1 MGEDTNLDLNEQ
13 EQIRREKLS
22 KLHALGIDTYP
33 VGFAPDYSL
42 IQVRNE
48 FKDLAPESKTGKI
61 VSIAGRVML
70 NRIAGKLIFATL
82 RDGSS
87 DLQIMISAD
96 SVGDESLDLWKE
108 FVDLGDLVG
117 LTGEVV
123 TTKRG
128 ELSVKASKWLITA
141 KALRPL
147 PDKHHGLNDP
157 EQRVRMRYVDLMV
170 RPEAREMLHVRSEV
184 VASIRKSLTSRGF
197 VEVETPMLQVLHG
210 GANARPFKTHIN
222 AYDMELFLRIAPEL
236 YLKRLLVGGVDQVFE
251 INRNFRNEGA
261 DSSHN
266 PEFTMLEMYQAYS
279 DYDKM
284 RELTQNLIQEA
295 ANSVYGK
302 EIVRHW
308 DDEGNHKEFDI
319 SGKWPVVKVYEG
331 LSKAIGEEL
340 NSETDEKTLR
350 SHCDKLKISHDPKWT
365 RGQVVLELY
374 EHLLE
379 DKTTLPTFYCD
390 FPTDVAPLTRQ
401 HRNDPKMAERW
412 DLVAFGAEIGTGYTE
427 LNDPIE
433 QRNRLVAQAKLAA
446 GGDVEAMQID
456 DDFLRALEYGMPP
469 AGGQGMGIDRVL
481 MMLTGRGI
489 RETVLFPLVKPQ

>member
-1 MGEDTNLDLNEQ
+1 
-13 EQIRREKLS
+13 
-22 KLHALGIDTYP
+22 
-33 VGFAPDYSL
+33 
-42 IQVRNE
+42 
-48 FKDLAPESKTGKI
+48 
-61 VSIAGRVML
+61 ML
-70 NRIAGKLIFATL
+70 F
-82 RDGSS
+82 
-87 DLQIMISAD
+87 
-96 SVGDESLDLWKE
+96 
-108 FVDLGDLVG
+108 
-117 LTGEVV
+117 
-123 TTKRG
+123 
-128 ELSVKASKWLITA
+128 
-141 KALRPL
+141 
-147 PDKHHGLNDP
+147 
-157 EQRVRMRYVDLMV
+157 
-170 RPEAREMLHVRSEV
+170 RS
-184 VASIRKSLTSRGF
+184 
-197 VEVETPMLQVLHG
+197 
-210 GANARPFKTHIN
+210 
-222 AYDMELFLRIAPEL
+222 FLRIAPEL

-295 ANSVYGK
+295 AKSVYGK
-302 EIVRHW
+302 EIARHW

-319 SGKWPVVKVYEG
+319 SGNWPVVRVYEG

-350 SHCDKLKISHDPKWT
+350 NHCDKLKISHDPKWT

-379 DKTTLPTFYCD
+379 DKTELPTFYCD
-390 FPTDVAPLTRQ
+390 FPTDVAPLTRH
-401 HRNDPKMAERW
+401 HRNNPKLAERW

-446 GGDVEAMQID
+446 GGDDEAMQID
-456 DDFLRALEYGMPP
+456 EDFLRALEYGMPP